1 MTTPPAWLLALVD
14 CNNFYVSCER
24 AFDPTLRQHPVVVL
38 SNNDG
43 CAVARSQEAKDLGI
57 KMGAPWFEIR
67 HFERSHGLVARSSN
81 YALYGIMSNRVMS
94 ILRDMAPGQE
104 VYSIDES
111 FLDLTG
117 IPEPV
122 TLGRE
127 MRARVLQW
135 THIPVCVG
143 MASTKT
149 RAKLANHIAKKSR
162 KCQGV
167 FNLEALSA
175 DQEARLLS
183 KIAVD
188 EVWGVG
194 RRISDKLCRLN
205 IRTVR
210 DLQCCDPEA
219 IRQQFSVVLART
231 VSELQGVSCLSLE
244 DVAPPKKQIM
254 VSRSFGELVTRYE
267 DLSEAVVHYVSR
279 AGEKLRK
286 EGLKAQ
292 TLMVFAHSNP
302 FREQDTQYSAS
313 RVVPLVMPT
322 QDTRKLTAA
331 ALAGLAE
338 LFVPGILYKKAGI
351 MLSDLVDQDVQQE
364 DLFAVNDSDN
374 SRELMKVVDAIN
386 RQQGRGTVF
395 LAGAGCRQRS
405 WQMRATMQSPAYMS
419 RWQHV
424 RIARA

>member
-1 MTTPPAWLLALVD
+1 
-14 CNNFYVSCER
+14 
-24 AFDPTLRQHPVVVL
+24 
-38 SNNDG
+38 
-43 CAVARSQEAKDLGI
+43 
-57 KMGAPWFEIR
+57 
-67 HFERSHGLVARSSN
+67 
-81 YALYGIMSNRVMS
+81 MS

-117 IPEPV
+117 IPDPV
-122 TLGRE
+122 ALGRE

-149 RAKLANHIAKKSR
+149 RAKLANHIAKKSL

-167 FNLEALSA
+167 FNLEALTME
-175 DQEARLLS
+175 QEERLLG
-183 KIAVD
+183 KIAVG

-194 RRISDKLCRLN
+194 RRISDKLSRKGIL
-205 IRTVR
+205 TVR
-210 DLQCCDPEA
+210 DLQRCDPEA
-219 IRQQFSVVLART
+219 IHQQFSVVLART
-231 VSELQGVSCLSLE
+231 VSELQGTPCLSLE

-267 DLSEAVVHYVSR
+267 DLREAVVHYVTR
-279 AGEKLRK
+279 AGEKLRQ
-286 EGLKAQ
+286 EGLMAQ

-313 RVVPLVMPT
+313 RLVPLVMPT
-322 QDTRKLTAA
+322 QDTRKLSAA

-338 LFVPGILYKKAGI
+338 LFVPGIRYKKAGV
-351 MLSDLVDQDVQQE
+351 MLSDLVDQDVQQN
-364 DLFAVNDSDN
+364 DLFANNDSDD
-374 SRELMKVVDAIN
+374 SRQLMKVVDAIN

-395 LAGAGCRQRS
+395 LARAGCRQQT

-419 RWQHV
+419 RWPHV

>member
-1 MTTPPAWLLALVD
+1 
-14 CNNFYVSCER
+14 
-24 AFDPTLRQHPVVVL
+24 
-38 SNNDG
+38 
-43 CAVARSQEAKDLGI
+43 
-57 KMGAPWFEIR
+57 
-67 HFERSHGLVARSSN
+67 
-81 YALYGIMSNRVMS
+81 MS

-117 IPEPV
+117 MPEPV
-122 TLGRE
+122 ALGRE

-167 FNLEALSA
+167 FNLEALNA

-194 RRISDKLCRLN
+194 RRISDNLCRLN

-210 DLQCCDPEA
+210 DLQRCDPEI

-231 VSELQGVSCLSLE
+231 VSELQGISCLSLE

-254 VSRSFGELVTRYE
+254 VSRSFGELVTHYE
-267 DLSEAVVHYVSR
+267 DLREAVVHYVSR

-286 EGLKAQ
+286 EGLAAQ

-331 ALAGLAE
+331 ALAGLAD
-338 LFVPGILYKKAGI
+338 LFVPGILYKKAGV

-364 DLFAVNDSDN
+364 DLFAVSDSDD

-395 LAGAGCRQRS
+395 LAGAGCRQRA
-405 WQMRATMQSPAYMS
+405 WQMRTEKKSPAYLS
-419 RWQHV
+419 QWKQIRT
-424 RIARA
+424 ARA